1 MFASLILPNSDLFL
15 LLRAQVYFL
24 IALQCGEEESL
35 AVRDA
40 RQKSCEKRSRS
51 MRICY
56 SVTPAS
62 ACLNFCNTARLRGA
76 KWVAA
81 KIKANKGIVGDAT
94 DRTNLFSE
102 LAQRTDSTLVFQRG
116 NVAVFWKP
124 RS

>member
-1 MFASLILPNSDLFL
+1 MTSVPNHIKRMANDRELVVSVRVGRNGLTNAIVEELIDQLN
-15 LLRAQVYFL
+15 
-24 IALQCGEEESL
+24 
-35 AVRDA
+35 
-40 RQKSCEKRSRS
+40 KRKL
-51 MRICY
+51 
-56 SVTPAS
+56 V
-62 ACLNFCNTARLRGA
+62 
-76 KWVAA
+76 

>member
-1 MFASLILPNSDLFL
+1 MTSVPNHIKRMANDRELVVSVRVGRNGLTN
-15 LLRAQVYFL
+15 AIV
-24 IALQCGEEESL
+24 EEL
-35 AVRDA
+35 VD
-40 RQKSCEKRSRS
+40 QLNKRKL
-51 MRICY
+51 
-56 SVTPAS
+56 V
-62 ACLNFCNTARLRGA
+62 
-76 KWVAA
+76 